1 MECPDCRAAL
11 PAEARFCL
19 QCGRAVSRQWT
30 TLTEGAPPPQPPLAR
45 TLPDGWAVGPYTT
58 AGVIGEGAM
67 GVVYR
72 ASDSALGRTVALKA
86 LHANLL
92 GDAGIRRR
100 FAREA
105 RVMTGWSHPGIV
117 TAYDCIL
124 REDIH

>member
-1 MECPDCRAAL
+1 MECSHCHAAL
-11 PAEARFCL
+11 PSEARFCL
-19 QCGRAVSRQWT
+19 QCGRAVARLFM
-30 TLTEGAPPPQPPLAR
+30 TLTEGVASPPPPPSR
-45 TLPDGWAVGPYTT
+45 TLPEGLCIAQYTI

-72 ASDSALGRTVALKA
+72 ASDSALARTVALKA

-117 TAYDCIL
+117 TAY
-124 REDIH
+124 